1 MLSQGEQLAL
11 GYFYIIQSGPLHD
24 YKVWRP
30 LLYCD
35 RAGINQ
41 YPKQLQGAVGS
52 KSRPTFFFFFSLRW
66 LQGAS
71 FSWFTRSRTD
81 ATQFAAS
88 VFHLLVKLRNYKRAR
103 STKQKFQVRW
113 RWHEAHSQVKF
124 TSKKKKVCLW
134 PGIHTRGQRRKCND
148 TLASLLQRRNLSAPA
163 STYKLLRL

>member
-52 KSRPTFFFFFSLRW
+52 KSRPTFFFFFPCVDYKAL
-66 LQGAS
+66 AS
-71 FSWFTRSRTD
+71 ADSHARTD

-88 VFHLLVKLRNYKRAR
+88 VFHLLVKLRNYKRAL

-113 RWHEAHSQVKF
+113 R
-124 TSKKKKVCLW
+124 
-134 PGIHTRGQRRKCND
+134 
-148 TLASLLQRRNLSAPA
+148 
-163 STYKLLRL
+163 